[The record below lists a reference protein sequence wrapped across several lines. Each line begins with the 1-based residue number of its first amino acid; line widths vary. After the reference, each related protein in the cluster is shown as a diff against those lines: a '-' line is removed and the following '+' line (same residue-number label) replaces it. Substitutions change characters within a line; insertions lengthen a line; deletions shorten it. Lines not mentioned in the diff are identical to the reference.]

1 MDTERD
7 QVRHDVAEWLA
18 SYQPQGIPTA
28 EWADAGLRAFVTE
41 QIIRLDPPGVPR
53 AKKCALQLAKLARW
67 CHRHG
72 MDLDVEQV
80 LHPDTVER
88 YCEVALANDPH
99 RGDYR
104 SMLRS
109 IGPVLTKKAPWQPPP
124 VAMKSRKV
132 AAPYDAETVAGFVHD
147 MTRQST
153 PRRRQSFTAMVALGL
168 GAGLDGRWLHLVY
181 GSDVDQ
187 IDGTTMVEVP
197 DPAPRVVPV
206 RDAWAATVREL
217 AEQAD
222 DGLLFGGERPRK
234 NLVNRRASDFDLS
247 QDTPKPNAARL
258 RSTWLVAHLAAG
270 TRLPELV
277 EAAGLQGITTLSDLL
292 PAVERLDP
300 GQARAL
306 LQAV

>member
-7 QVRHDVAEWLA
+7 QVRRDVAEWLA
-18 SYQPQGIPTA
+18 DYQPYGIPPA
-28 EWADAGLRAFVTE
+28 EWADAGLRAFVSE

-53 AKKCALQLAKLARW
+53 AKKCALQLAKLGWW

-124 VAMKSRKV
+124 VPMKSRTV
-132 AAPYDAETVAGFVHD
+132 AAPYDAKTVEAFVHD
-147 MTRQST
+147 MIRQST

-168 GAGLDGRWLHLVY
+168 GAGLDGRWLHLVH

-187 IDGTTMVEVP
+187 IDGTTVVEVP
-197 DPAPRVVPV
+197 DPAPRVVPI
-206 RDAWAATVREL
+206 RDVWAATVREL
-217 AEQAD
+217 AEQAGE
-222 DGLLFGGERPRK
+222 GLLFGGERPSK
-234 NLVNRRASDFDLS
+234 NLVNRRAGDFDLGKR
-247 QDTPKPNAARL
+247 TPKPNAARL

-277 EAAGLQGITTLSDLL
+277 EAAGMQGITTLSDLL
-292 PAVERLDP
+292 GAIERLDP
-300 GQARAL
+300 AKARAL
-306 LQAV
+306 LRDV